1 MEWRE
6 LFKQNVLN
14 GAEEY
19 IQSNAVQDLSIEEKL
34 IIAKVIGIENYN
46 VEIRLDKDKV
56 SSMKCSCP
64 YAGAGSNCRH
74 MAAVMLAWESYTKA
88 ESKAEADEIT
98 ELAA

>member
-64 YAGAGSNCRH
+64 YAGSG
-74 MAAVMLAWESYTKA
+74 
-88 ESKAEADEIT
+88 
-98 ELAA
+98 